1 LVLAKT
7 RKGAGQ
13 LNCDKP
19 TQMAIPLQMDTNP
32 EQLIAAMRRVEGHGP
47 DNAFKE

>member
-1 LVLAKT
+1 
-7 RKGAGQ
+7 
-13 LNCDKP
+13 
-19 TQMAIPLQMDTNP
+19 MAIPLQMDTNP